1 MSLTSGV
8 ASSEAGPSRFVLG
21 ERIQRI
27 QSACSDS
34 QIRLAGT
41 DASPTTCGNEVRSAA
56 TGARNASA
64 SAKDRQTPRFV
75 PPVKKQG
82 RIVNRLYLANDAW

>member
-21 ERIQRI
+21 ERI